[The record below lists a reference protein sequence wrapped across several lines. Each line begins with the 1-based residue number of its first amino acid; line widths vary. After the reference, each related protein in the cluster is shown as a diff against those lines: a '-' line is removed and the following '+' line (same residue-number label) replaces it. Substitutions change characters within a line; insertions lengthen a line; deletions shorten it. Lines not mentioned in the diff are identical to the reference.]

1 MSVKVVKTDGDFRNP
16 EIERAILGRIGAEY
30 VELRQPTPDE
40 LVARARDAD
49 AVMILSY
56 PLSGALLEELP
67 HVKVVSRYGVGVD
80 MVDVQAATSLGIA
93 VSCVPDYCVD
103 EVSSHAVTL
112 MLVVWRKLFTLSGL
126 AAAGTFPAMEA
137 ARPVHRL
144 AGAKVGLVGFG
155 ALGQA
160 VAHKLSGFDVEIMA
174 IDPQVPADIF
184 IEHGVQAVGLNKL
197 LDTADIVSIHTSLT
211 SATFHL
217 IGEDQI
223 ARMKRGAIVINTA
236 RGAVVDQVHL
246 AAALRSGHLAGAG
259 LDVLETEPPAPDDE
273 LLHLPNVVVTPH
285 VAAYSEEAMVMLQE
299 RAASAVV
306 DVLSTTRPPHLVN
319 PEVWDHRRR

>member
-16 EIERAILGRIGAEY
+16 KIERDILGRFGAEY
-30 VELRQPTPDE
+30 VELRQPTTDE
-40 LVARARDAD
+40 LLAHAGDAD
-49 AVMILSY
+49 ALMILSY
-56 PLSGALLEELP
+56 PLSGALLEKLP

-80 MVDVQAATSLGIA
+80 VVDVQAATSLGIA

-112 MLVVWRKLFTLSGL
+112 MLAVWRKLFTLNRL
-126 AAAGTFPAMEA
+126 AAAGTFSAMEA

-144 AGAKVGLVGFG
+144 AGARVGLLGFG

-160 VAHKLSGFDVEIMA
+160 VAHKLSGFDVEIVA
-174 IDPQVPADIF
+174 TDPQVPEHIF
-184 IEHGVQAVGLNKL
+184 TEHGVQAVGLDEL
-197 LDTADIVSIHTSLT
+197 IETADIVSIHTSLT
-211 SATFHL
+211 PATFHL

-223 ARMKRGAIVINTA
+223 ARMKPGAILVNTA

-246 AAALRSGHLAGAG
+246 AGALRSGHLAGAG
-259 LDVLETEPPAPDDE
+259 LDVTETEPPAPDDE

-285 VAAYSEEAMVMLQE
+285 VAAYSEESIAMLQE

-319 PEVWDHRRR
+319 PEVWDRRRR